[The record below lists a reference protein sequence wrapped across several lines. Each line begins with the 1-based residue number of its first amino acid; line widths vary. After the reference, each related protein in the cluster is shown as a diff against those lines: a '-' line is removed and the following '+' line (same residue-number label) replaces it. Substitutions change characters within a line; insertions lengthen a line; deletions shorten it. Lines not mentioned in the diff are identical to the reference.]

1 LKKNYLI
8 NGIERI
14 IYFNMRG
21 TKRGMQRKHLIQRVQ
36 NLEHVVSRL
45 ITNSHNFEIL
55 FDSYVEMNDDIK
67 KLEKFLD
74 KKAED
79 ARSPKSESE

>member
-1 LKKNYLI
+1 
-8 NGIERI
+8 
-14 IYFNMRG
+14 
-21 TKRGMQRKHLIQRVQ
+21 MQRKHLIQRVQ

-45 ITNSHNFEIL
+45 MNNSRNFELL
-55 FDSYVEMNDDIK
+55 FDYYVEMNDDVK
-67 KLEKFLD
+67 NFEKFLD

>member
-1 LKKNYLI
+1 MKA
-8 NGIERI
+8 
-14 IYFNMRG
+14 

-36 NLEHVVSRL
+36 NLEYVVSTL
-45 ITNSHNFEIL
+45 MNNSRNFELL
-55 FDSYVEMNDDIK
+55 FDYYVEMNDDVK
-67 KLEKFLD
+67 NFEKFLD

>member
-1 LKKNYLI
+1 
-8 NGIERI
+8 
-14 IYFNMRG
+14 MRG

-45 ITNSHNFEIL
+45 MNNSRNFELL
-55 FDSYVEMNDDIK
+55 FDYYVEMNDDVK
-67 KLEKFLD
+67 NFEKFLD

>member
-1 LKKNYLI
+1 M

-45 ITNSHNFEIL
+45 MNNSRNFELL
-55 FDSYVEMNDDIK
+55 FDYYVEMNDDVK
-67 KLEKFLD
+67 NFEKFLD

>member
-1 LKKNYLI
+1 M
-8 NGIERI
+8 NGMERI
-14 IYFNMRG
+14 IYFNMKG

-36 NLEHVVSRL
+36 NLEYVVSQL
-45 ITNSHNFEIL
+45 MNNSHNFEIL

-67 KLEKFLD
+67 KFEKFLD

-79 ARSPKSESE
+79 ARSPKPEPK